1 MTGGGSESERF
12 SVILIDDHPLFRVGL
27 AALIDAEPGLRVVGH
42 AGTSDEALALYDH
55 VYVDLV
61 VTVMQ
66 MGDGSGIDLVHSLA
80 ARRHVR
86 ILGLSGVVQPVKI
99 AEMLRAGATSFALKS
114 QSFPEV
120 RDAIWETLEG
130 RRYLAPSI
138 KDEVEKVLNATEAQ
152 PHDRL
157 TPREREISA
166 LVLRGYTNKE
176 IGQSL
181 FIAPRTVETH
191 RLRMMRKLGIHTMSE
206 LIVMAARTGALD

>member
-1 MTGGGSESERF
+1 
-12 SVILIDDHPLFRVGL
+12 VIDKHPLFRVGL
-27 AALIDAEPGLRVVGH
+27 AACIDAESGLRVV
-42 AGTSDEALALYDH
+42 AEAETCDEALALH
-55 VYVDLV
+55 ERVCADLV
-61 VTVMQ
+61 VTAMD
-66 MGDGSGIDLVHSLA
+66 MSDGSGIELVRSLA
-80 ARRHVR
+80 AGRHAP
-86 ILGLSGVVQPVKI
+86 ILGLSGAVQPLRI

-114 QSFPEV
+114 QSFTEV
-120 RDAIWETLEG
+120 RDALWTTLEG

-138 KDEVEKVLNATEAQ
+138 KDEVEKLLNATDAQ
-152 PHDRL
+152 PAGRL

-206 LIVMAARTGALD
+206 LIVMAARTGGLD